1 MAGTSVSWG
10 PHPSGGWSPLWA
22 PGRVPAHVA
31 LIVDGNG
38 RWATHRGLARNAG
51 HAAAVPRLLDT
62 IDGAA
67 EAGIRYLSF
76 YLFSTEN
83 WLREPEEVARIF
95 EIIGGFVTDN
105 QAALHAKGMRALW
118 CGRRDRVPDA
128 LGRTLAGF
136 EQLTRD
142 NRTMDLVFCV
152 DYGARDELL
161 RAAAE
166 LAREAA
172 DGRLNPDRI
181 DVASLTSRLYQPG
194 VPDVDLLI
202 RTSGERRISNFLL
215 WQCAYAELYF
225 TDVLFPDFDRF
236 ALWEAVADYAGRERR
251 FGKAG
256 AA

>member
-1 MAGTSVSWG
+1 MAGTPLSAK
-10 PHPSGGWSPLWA
+10 PHLCEGRSSAWEPE
-22 PGRVPAHVA
+22 RVPAHVA

-38 RWATHRGLARNAG
+38 RWAARRGLARNDG

-62 IDGAA
+62 IDGAVQ
-67 EAGIRYLSF
+67 AGIRHLSF

-83 WLREPEEVARIF
+83 WRREPEEVARTL

-105 QAALHAKGMRALW
+105 QAALHAKGVRALW
-118 CGRRDRVPDA
+118 CGRRDRVPPT
-128 LGRTLAGF
+128 LGRTLADF
-136 EQLTRD
+136 EQFTRN
-142 NRTMDLVFCV
+142 NRTMDLIFCV

-166 LAREAA
+166 LARDAA
-172 DGRLNPDRI
+172 EGRLSPDRI
-181 DVASLTSRLYQPG
+181 DAASLTSRLYQPG

-251 FGKAG
+251 FGRAG

>member
-1 MAGTSVSWG
+1 M
-10 PHPSGGWSPLWA
+10 PPERL
-22 PGRVPAHVA
+22 PAHVA

-38 RWATHRGLARNAG
+38 RWAARRGLARNAG

-62 IDGAA
+62 IDGAV

-83 WLREPEEVARIF
+83 WRREPAEVARTL
-95 EIIGGFVTDN
+95 EIIGDFVTDN
-105 QAALHAKGMRALW
+105 RAELHAKGVRALW
-118 CGRRDRVPDA
+118 CGRRDRVPPA
-128 LGRTLAGF
+128 LGRTLADF
-136 EQLTRD
+136 EQLTRG
-142 NRTMDLVFCV
+142 NRTLDLVFCV

-166 LAREAA
+166 LARDAA
-172 DGRLNPDRI
+172 DGRLSPDRI

-202 RTSGERRISNFLL
+202 RTSGEHRISNFLL

-225 TDVLFPDFDRF
+225 TDVLFPDFDRY
-236 ALWEAVADYAGRERR
+236 ALWQAVADYAGRERR